1 MTQGEKIIEEAIGR
15 HGISRA
21 MLLGDSRRPE
31 IVKVRRAIAKRL
43 RDELELSYNAIG
55 RVLKRDGTTILGLI
69 SPAYAAR
76 KDRWRRNKGAA

>member
-1 MTQGEKIIEEAIGR
+1 MTQGDKIVEDALQR

-21 MLLGDSRRPE
+21 VLLGDSRRPE
-31 IVKVRRAIAKRL
+31 IVKVRRSIARTL
-43 RDELELSYNAIG
+43 RDELDLSYNAIG

-76 KDRWRRNKGAA
+76 KERWRRNREAA